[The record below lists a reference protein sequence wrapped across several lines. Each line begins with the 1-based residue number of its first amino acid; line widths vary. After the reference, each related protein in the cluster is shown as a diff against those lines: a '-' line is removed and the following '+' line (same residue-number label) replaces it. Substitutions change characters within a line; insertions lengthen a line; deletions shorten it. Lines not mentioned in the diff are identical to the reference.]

1 MTKSRLIFILISL
14 IYSSFILLI
23 IISFNAVNQDDKLI
37 IIEEKKELI
46 QKVDNNF
53 TRNENSVYE
62 ILENKK
68 NKNSLKKDEDL
79 SKDESFIIPD
89 LKGTEG
95 VYYLQF
101 ASFKNKKKSDKILE
115 ELTKKFKK
123 LSIAVKLEIK
133 KVNIKNNQ
141 TFFRVISKSKL
152 NYPNALNLNKSLK
165 DLKIDCIIVKVQ
177 S

>member
-14 IYSSFILLI
+14 IYSSSILLI
-23 IISFNAVNQDDKLI
+23 IISFNAVNQDEKLI

-68 NKNSLKKDEDL
+68 NKNSLKKDEDP
-79 SKDESFIIPD
+79 SKDESLIIPD
-89 LKGTEG
+89 LKSTEG

-123 LSIAVKLEIK
+123 LSITIKLEIK
-133 KVNIKNNQ
+133 KVNIMNNQ

-152 NYPNALNLNKSLK
+152 NYRNALNLNKSLK

-177 S
+177 P